1 MDVLVKNVSMPNH
14 CLECWNCDKNFTSP
28 NLGVI
33 ENWIC
38 LLRMKFVPADKRP
51 DWCPLVEVEPHGRLI
66 DADALLDELLP
77 DPILECGCPDPEGIE
92 EFCDWID
99 SAPTV
104 IEGSKNEQIR

>member
-1 MDVLVKNVSMPNH
+1 MSVLIKGVEPPLNCITCPCCNDDARFCIACGRHVSLTGKP
-14 CLECWNCDKNFTSP
+14 P
-28 NLGVI
+28 Y
-33 ENWIC
+33 
-38 LLRMKFVPADKRP
+38 
-51 DWCPLVEVEPHGRLI
+51 CPMVEVPPHGRLI

-104 IEGSKNEQIR
+104 IEGSKK